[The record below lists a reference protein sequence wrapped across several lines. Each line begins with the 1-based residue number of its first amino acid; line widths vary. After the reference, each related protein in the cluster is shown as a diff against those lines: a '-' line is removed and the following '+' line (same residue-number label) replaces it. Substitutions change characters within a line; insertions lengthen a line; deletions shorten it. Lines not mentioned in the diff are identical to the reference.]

1 MKKNENIDVLFIYV
15 SIYNN
20 SLLNIVIFQRQTNS
34 WNVEKNW
41 KRMTYQILPFWE
53 DFNIKKKIVC
63 RIKKFLHF
71 IAFQKFI

>member
-53 DFNIKKKIVC
+53 DYNVKRK
-63 RIKKFLHF
+63 
-71 IAFQKFI
+71 

>member
-34 WNVEKNW
+34 WNIEKNW
-41 KRMTYQILPFWE
+41 KRMMYQILPFWE
-53 DFNIKKKIVC
+53 DYNVKRK
-63 RIKKFLHF
+63 
-71 IAFQKFI
+71 